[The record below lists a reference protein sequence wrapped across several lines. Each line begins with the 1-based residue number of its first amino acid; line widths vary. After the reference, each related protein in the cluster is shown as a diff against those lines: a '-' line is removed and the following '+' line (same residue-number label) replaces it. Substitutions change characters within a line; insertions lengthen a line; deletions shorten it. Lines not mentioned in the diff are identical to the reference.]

1 MEEETIPLLS
11 EEEMNKIGA
20 KLVKAEIM
28 GNTVR
33 SFCLYHKLYNLIG
46 TLKYENAVQYNCSVF
61 KHILIGFPCLIH
73 SIFYIFQAM
82 IEKLKSQ
89 LEAAHKAK
97 ENHAVQMKLREMA
110 KSKQVCNY
118 LSYFVNVKLILK

>member
-1 MEEETIPLLS
+1 
-11 EEEMNKIGA
+11 MNKMGA

-33 SFCLYHKLYNLIG
+33 SICLYQNLYNLTG

-61 KHILIGFPCLIH
+61 KHIMIGFHCRIH

-89 LEAAHKAK
+89 LEAARKAK
-97 ENHAVQMKLREMA
+97 ENHAVQIKLRETA
-110 KSKQVCNY
+110 KSQQVCDY
-118 LSYFVNVKLILK
+118 SSCFVNVKLILK

>member
-1 MEEETIPLLS
+1 
-11 EEEMNKIGA
+11 MNKMGA

-33 SFCLYHKLYNLIG
+33 SICLYQNLHNLTG
-46 TLKYENAVQYNCSVF
+46 TLKYENAVQYNCSDF
-61 KHILIGFPCLIH
+61 KQILSGFP

-89 LEAAHKAK
+89 LEAARKAK
-97 ENHAVQMKLREMA
+97 ENHAVQMKQRETA
-110 KSKQVCNY
+110 KSKQVWDY
-118 LSYFVNVKLILK
+118 LSCFVNVI